1 MKMKSKSYKAGG
13 SSKKVKM
20 AKAGKKLV
28 GGQSKLD
35 MNKDGKLSGADFKMM
50 QNGGNMMSKG
60 MDMMNKV
67 MMKYGG
73 KKKKK
78 K

>member
-1 MKMKSKSYKAGG
+1 MKKKAGYKAGG
-13 SSKKVKM
+13 
-20 AKAGKKLV
+20 KKLK

-35 MNKDGKLSGADFKMM
+35 MNKDGRISGADFKMM
-50 QNGGNMMSKG
+50 KNGGKMMSKG
-60 MDMMNKV
+60 MAMMEKA

-73 KKKKK
+73 KKKKLK